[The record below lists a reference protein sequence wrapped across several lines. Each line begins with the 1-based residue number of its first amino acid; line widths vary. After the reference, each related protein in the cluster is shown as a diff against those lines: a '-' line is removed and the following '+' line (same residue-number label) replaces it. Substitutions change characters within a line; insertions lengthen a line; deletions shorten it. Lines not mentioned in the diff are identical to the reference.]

1 MLFNRMDYDLM
12 KLEPQHMPSIIQYY
26 KVMEKFEM
34 TPFASMVIANDIEE
48 ARTFT
53 EELDKTPLVTEISS
67 VSYFFPPE
75 AEQSE
80 RLAAI
85 RRIREMPRRYRNLNY
100 SANDIETF
108 ASEIQ
113 RLEWNIIEMGDLSVA
128 GLGDDN
134 QIVRKRNEM
143 IREILGAEVG
153 KPGREVFQKLI
164 SLIESNP
171 QVYAQRLSRLD
182 LYFARELDA
191 IVTAMSQTN
200 RPMTIEDLPTSV
212 RDAMFD
218 QTLTRNLV
226 TFYPDNGVMEE
237 ISRIR
242 HFNDAVSRVS
252 PRITGTTQVMVAWLD
267 EVISASGKAAI
278 YIFAAVLLFLFLN
291 FRNLKHTVYAATPL
305 LIGIVWMSGLFA
317 VLGQNLNMI
326 NIAVIPL
333 VIGMGI
339 DYGIHF
345 THRYKIEKNIET
357 VFRYTGKGVLLSAL
371 TTMIGFGSLGLI
383 GRFGSVNSVGR
394 ILFIGITSCLLTT
407 IFFLPALLAFDK
419 KPITL
424 EKQRSQS

>member
-1 MLFNRMDYDLM
+1 
-12 KLEPQHMPSIIQYY
+12 
-26 KVMEKFEM
+26 
-34 TPFASMVIANDIEE
+34 
-48 ARTFT
+48 
-53 EELDKTPLVTEISS
+53 
-67 VSYFFPPE
+67 
-75 AEQSE
+75 
-80 RLAAI
+80 
-85 RRIREMPRRYRNLNY
+85 
-100 SANDIETF
+100 
-108 ASEIQ
+108 
-113 RLEWNIIEMGDLSVA
+113 
-128 GLGDDN
+128 
-134 QIVRKRNEM
+134 
-143 IREILGAEVG
+143 
-153 KPGREVFQKLI
+153 
-164 SLIESNP
+164 
-171 QVYAQRLSRLD
+171 
-182 LYFARELDA
+182 
-191 IVTAMSQTN
+191 
-200 RPMTIEDLPTSV
+200 
-212 RDAMFD
+212 MFD